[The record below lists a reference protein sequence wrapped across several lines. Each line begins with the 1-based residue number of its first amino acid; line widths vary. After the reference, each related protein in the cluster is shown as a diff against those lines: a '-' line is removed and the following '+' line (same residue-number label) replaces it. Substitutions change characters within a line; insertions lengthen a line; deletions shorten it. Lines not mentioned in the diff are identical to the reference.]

1 MNQSSDKIKPPKW
14 ADRLLEW
21 FCAPHLLEE
30 VQGDLYERFQKN
42 VRVFGEKIARRE
54 YVIGVLS
61 FIRPFA
67 LKREKTEEVSTFFL
81 IQIMI
86 SSYFKI
92 ALRNLFKNLRFTTIN
107 ILGMTLGMAC
117 ALIIFLIVRHETSY
131 DLTQSKGDRI
141 YRVETKNIK
150 EDHTYAGTYTGMTR
164 ALHADLPEAERIVP
178 VLQYWGYTFSTPN
191 TDKRFKESFVFA
203 DNNLVKTFDYQWL
216 AGNADKALTQ
226 PNTVIL
232 TRKYAEKYFGKT
244 DVLGE
249 TIRYDNK
256 QDLMITGVIEDY
268 PTTTSFPFNMI
279 ISFSTLKGTNPNFE
293 FDKWN
298 GWNDNH
304 QVYVLLKE
312 GVKAEQLEGRFKNIV
327 KKYMD
332 KEAVADKEFLLNPL
346 KEMHY
351 SSNMGGRTANIKL
364 LRTLSLIGLLVLL
377 ISCFNFIN
385 LSTAQLFKRA
395 KEVGVRKVIGSSR
408 QSLIY
413 QFLTEAGIITGTA
426 IVLAILSTG
435 ITLPSITSILDI
447 PIHMADL
454 FAWKN
459 LLFVLGLLLA
469 TTLLAGIYPAM
480 KLSGMTPMWAL
491 NKNKMP
497 QVRQVFSLRQA
508 LVIVQFTVSLVL
520 ISSAM
525 LMDEQLS
532 FFQKADLG
540 FNKDAIITIS
550 LPDNSPAKLQA
561 FRNQLVSSSQI
572 KDVSFSFNSASAE
585 SNWMQ
590 GTEIRNSETPIQIKA
605 QMKMG
610 DSHFLDTYG
619 IQLLA
624 GRTLKD
630 NDTNQVVLANEIYLD
645 KMGIKNPHD
654 AIGKKF
660 YFGNSEEYGTI
671 VGVVKNFNVNSLHQK
686 IDPTLIQVV
695 PEHYYQGG
703 IKLNNTNLSSD
714 NIEATVAHI
723 EKLWTATFPG
733 QVFEYKFLD
742 AELGR
747 AYQSELRTARLMQT
761 ATFIA
766 ILIACLGLFGL
777 ATFIAEQR
785 TKEIGVRKVLGASVT
800 SILVLLSKDFL
811 KLVIVAIV
819 IATPVAW
826 WAMDSWLQ
834 NFEFK
839 IHITWWVFVFTGL
852 MMATLAIVTV
862 SFQSLKA
869 ALINPVKSLKTE

>member
-1 MNQSSDKIKPPKW
+1 MQKPTPPRW

-42 VRVFGEKIARRE
+42 ERLFGEQIARRG

-61 FIRPFA
+61 FIKPFA
-67 LKREKTEEVSTFFL
+67 LKREKTSDTSTFL
-81 IQIMI
+81 LLQIMI
-86 SSYFKI
+86 SNYFKI
-92 ALRNLFKNLRFTTIN
+92 AIRNLLKNLRFTTIN
-107 ILGMTLGMAC
+107 IVGMTLGMAC
-117 ALIIFLIVRHETSY
+117 ALVIFLIVRHETSY
-131 DLTQSKGDRI
+131 DLAQSKIDRI
-141 YRVETKNIK
+141 YRVETENIK
-150 EDHTYAGTYTGMTR
+150 ENHIYPGTYTGMTK
-164 ALHADLPEAERIVP
+164 ALYADLPEAERIVP
-178 VLQYWGYTFSTPN
+178 VLQYWGYTFSAGN
-191 TDKRFKESFVFA
+191 SDNRFKEKFVFA
-203 DNNLVKTFDYQWL
+203 DNNLFKTLDYQWL
-216 AGNADKALTQ
+216 SGDANKALTQ

-249 TIRYDNK
+249 IIRFDNK
-256 QDLMITGVIEDY
+256 QDLMVAGVIEDY
-268 PTTTSFPFNMI
+268 PTTSSFPFDMLV
-279 ISFSTLKGTNPNFE
+279 SFSTLKGTNPNFE

-304 QVYVLLKE
+304 QVYVLLKQ
-312 GVKAEQLEGRFKNIV
+312 GIKAEQLNGRFRHIIE
-327 KKYMD
+327 KYMG
-332 KEAVADKEFLLNPL
+332 KEALPDKNFLLSSI
-346 KEMHY
+346 KTIHY
-351 SSNMGGRTANIKL
+351 TGNLGGRTANTKL
-364 LRTLSLIGLLVLL
+364 LKTLSLIGLLVLL

-395 KEVGVRKVIGSSR
+395 KEVGVRKVIGSTR

-426 IVLAILSTG
+426 ILLAVLTAELA
-435 ITLPSITSILDI
+435 LPSIAAILDI
-447 PIHMADL
+447 PIQMTDL
-454 FAWKN
+454 FTLN
-459 LLFVLGLLLA
+459 NMLFVLGLWA
-469 TTLLAGIYPAM
+469 ITTLFAGVYPAL
-480 KLSGMTPMWAL
+480 KLSGMQPIWAL

-520 ISSAM
+520 ISSAI
-525 LMDEQLS
+525 LIDEQLS

-540 FNKDAIITIS
+540 FKKDAIITVG
-550 LPDNSPAKLQA
+550 LPDNSPAKLGA
-561 FRNQLVSSSQI
+561 FRNQLVSSAQI
-572 KDVSFSFNSASAE
+572 KDVSFSLNSASSE
-585 SNWMQ
+585 GNWMQ
-590 GTEIRNSETPIQIKA
+590 GTQIRDSEKPIQIKA

-630 NDTNQVVLANEIYLD
+630 SDTTLVALANQIYLD
-645 KMGIKNPHD
+645 RMGIKNPEE
-654 AIGKKF
+654 AIGRKF
-660 YFGNSEEYGTI
+660 YYGDGEGADAGTI

-695 PEHYYQGG
+695 PRNFYQAG
-703 IKLNNTNLSSD
+703 IKLNNASLSTEE
-714 NIEATVAHI
+714 IEATVANI

-733 QVFEYKFLD
+733 QVFEYSFLD
-742 AELGR
+742 EELAK
-747 AYQSELRTARLMQT
+747 AYQSEMRTARLIET
-761 ATFIA
+761 ATFMA
-766 ILIACLGLFGL
+766 VLIACLGLFGL

-785 TKEIGVRKVLGASVT
+785 TKEIGVRKVLGASVS

-811 KLVIVAIV
+811 KLVVVAIIVA
-819 IATPVAW
+819 TPIAW

-839 IHITWWVFVFTGL
+839 INIGWWVFVVTGL
-852 MMATLAIVTV
+852 LMALLAIVTV

-869 ALINPVKSLKTE
+869 ALINPVKTLKTE

>member
-1 MNQSSDKIKPPKW
+1 MQKPTPPRW

-42 VRVFGEKIARRE
+42 FRLFGEQIARRE
-54 YVIGVLS
+54 YAIGVLS
-61 FIRPFA
+61 FIKPFA
-67 LKREKTEEVSTFFL
+67 LKREKSLEISNFLL

-86 SSYFKI
+86 SNYFKI
-92 ALRNLFKNLRFTTIN
+92 AFRNLLKNLRFTTIN
-107 ILGMTLGMAC
+107 IVGMTLGMAC
-117 ALIIFLIVRHETSY
+117 ALVIFLIIRHETSY
-131 DLTQSKGDRI
+131 DLSQSKIDRI
-141 YRVETKNIK
+141 YRVETQNIK
-150 EDHTYAGTYTGMTR
+150 ENHIYPGTYTGMTK
-164 ALHADLPEAERIVP
+164 ALYADLPEAERIVP
-178 VLQYWGYTFSTPN
+178 IIQQWGYTFSAGHSDN
-191 TDKRFKESFVFA
+191 RFKEGFVFA
-203 DNNLVKTFDYQWL
+203 DNNLFHTLDYQWL
-216 AGNADKALTQ
+216 SGDVNKALTQ

-244 DVLGE
+244 DVVGE
-249 TIRYDNK
+249 TIRFDNK
-256 QDLMITGVIEDY
+256 QDLMVTGVLEDY
-268 PTTTSFPFNMI
+268 PTTTSFPFNMLV
-279 ISFSTLKGTNPNFE
+279 SFSTLKGTNPNFE
-293 FDKWN
+293 LDKWN

-304 QVYVLLKE
+304 QVYVLLKN
-312 GVKAEQLEGRFKNIV
+312 GVKAESLQGRFTHIV
-327 KKYMD
+327 EKYIS
-332 KEAVADKEFLLNPL
+332 KEALADKNFLLSPL
-346 KEMHY
+346 KTIHY
-351 SSNMGGRTANIKL
+351 TGNLGGRTANTKL
-364 LRTLSLIGLLVLL
+364 LKTLSLIGLLVLL

-408 QSLIY
+408 MSLMY
-413 QFLTEAGIITGTA
+413 QFLTEAGLITGSA
-426 IVLAILSTG
+426 IILAILTAG
-435 ITLPSITSILDI
+435 IALPSIAAILDI
-447 PIHMADL
+447 PIQMTDL
-454 FAWKN
+454 FTLN
-459 LLFVLGLLLA
+459 NMLFVVGLLVI
-469 TTLLAGIYPAM
+469 TTLLAGIYPAL

-508 LVIVQFTVSLVL
+508 LVVVQFTVSLVL
-520 ISSAM
+520 ISSAI
-525 LMDEQLS
+525 LIDEQLS

-540 FNKDAIITIS
+540 FNKDALITIN

-572 KDVSFSFNSASAE
+572 KDVSFSLNSASSE
-585 SNWMQ
+585 GNWMQ
-590 GTEIRNSETPIQIKA
+590 GTEIRNNESPIQIKA

-619 IQLLA
+619 IKLLA

-630 NDTNQVVLANEIYLD
+630 IDTTQVALANEIYLD
-645 KMGIKNPHD
+645 RMGIKNPEE

-660 YFGNSEEYGTI
+660 YFGDSEEYGTI

-695 PEHYYQGG
+695 PRHYYQGG
-703 IKLNNTNLSSD
+703 IKLSNAHLSTED
-714 NIEATVAHI
+714 IETTVAHI

-733 QVFEYKFLD
+733 QVFEYNFLNE
-742 AELGR
+742 ELGK
-747 AYQSELRTARLMQT
+747 AYQSEMRTARLIET
-761 ATFIA
+761 ATFMA
-766 ILIACLGLFGL
+766 VLIACLGLFGL

-785 TKEIGVRKVLGASVT
+785 TKEIGVRKVLGASVS

-811 KLVIVAIV
+811 KLVLVAII

-826 WAMDSWLQ
+826 WAMDNWLQ

-839 IHITWWVFVFTGL
+839 INISWWVFVATGL
-852 MMATLAIVTV
+852 MMAVLAILTV

-869 ALINPVKSLKTE
+869 ALINPVKSLKIE

>member
-1 MNQSSDKIKPPKW
+1 MKPPRW
-14 ADRLLEW
+14 ADKLLEW

-30 VQGDLYERFQKN
+30 VQGDLYEKFEKN
-42 VRVFGEKIARRE
+42 MRLFGGPIARRE

-67 LKREKTEEVSTFFL
+67 LKRKEDSDISPFFL
-81 IQIMI
+81 LQIMI
-86 SSYFKI
+86 SNYFKI
-92 ALRNLFKNLRFTTIN
+92 AIRNLLKNLRFTTIN
-107 ILGMTLGMAC
+107 VVGMTLGMAC
-117 ALIIFLIVRHETSY
+117 ALVIFLIVRHETSY
-131 DLTQSKGDRI
+131 DLTQSKIDRI
-141 YRVETKNIK
+141 YRVETENIK
-150 EDHTYAGTYTGMTR
+150 ENHIYPGTYTGMTR
-164 ALHADLPEAERIVP
+164 ALYADLPEAERIVP
-178 VLQYWGYTFSTPN
+178 ILQMRGFTFSTGSSDN
-191 TDKRFKESFVFA
+191 RFKEKFVFA
-203 DNNLVKTFDYQWL
+203 DNNLFKTLDYQWL
-216 AGNADKALTQ
+216 SGDANKALTQ
-226 PNTVIL
+226 PNTIIL

-244 DVLGE
+244 EVLGE
-249 TIRYDNK
+249 IIRFDNK
-256 QDLMITGVIEDY
+256 QDLMVAGVIEDY
-268 PTTTSFPFNMI
+268 PTTSSFPFDMLV
-279 ISFSTLKGTNPNFE
+279 SFSTLKGTNPNFE

-312 GVKAEQLEGRFKNIV
+312 GVKAEQLSGRFKHIV
-327 KKYMD
+327 EKYMG
-332 KEAVADKEFLLNPL
+332 KEALPDKNFLLGSI
-346 KEMHY
+346 KDIHY
-351 SSNMGGRTANIKL
+351 TGNLGGRTANTKL

-413 QFLTEAGIITGTA
+413 QFLTEAGIITGSA
-426 IVLAILSTG
+426 ILLAILTAG
-435 ITLPSITSILDI
+435 LALPSIAAILDI
-447 PIHMADL
+447 PIRMTDL
-454 FAWKN
+454 FSLN
-459 LLFVLGLLLA
+459 NMLFVLGLFLI
-469 TTLLAGIYPAM
+469 TTILAGVYPAL
-480 KLSGMTPMWAL
+480 KLSGMQPMWAL

-508 LVIVQFTVSLVL
+508 LVVVQFTVSLVL
-520 ISSAM
+520 ISSAI
-525 LMDEQLS
+525 LIDEQLS

-540 FNKDAIITIS
+540 FKKDAIITVG
-550 LPDNSPAKLQA
+550 LPDNSPAKLSA
-561 FRNQLVSSSQI
+561 FRNQLVSSAQI
-572 KDVSFSFNSASAE
+572 KDVSFSLNSASSE
-585 SNWMQ
+585 GNWMQ
-590 GTEIRNSETPIQIKA
+590 GTQIRDGEKPIQIKA

-630 NDTNQVVLANEIYLD
+630 SDTTLVALANQIYLD
-645 KMGIKNPHD
+645 RMGIKNPEE

-660 YFGNSEEYGTI
+660 YYGDGEGADAGMI

-695 PEHYYQGG
+695 PRNFYQAG
-703 IKLNNTNLSSD
+703 IKLSNVHLSTD
-714 NIEATVAHI
+714 EIQETVAHI

-733 QVFEYKFLD
+733 QVFEYSFLD
-742 AELGR
+742 EELAK
-747 AYQSELRTARLMQT
+747 AYQSEMRTARLIET
-761 ATFIA
+761 ATFMA
-766 ILIACLGLFGL
+766 VLIACLGLLGL

-785 TKEIGVRKVLGASVT
+785 TKEIGVRKVLGASVS

-811 KLVIVAIV
+811 KLVVVAIIVA
-819 IATPVAW
+819 TPIAW

-839 IHITWWVFVFTGL
+839 IQIGWGVFVLTGFL
-852 MMATLAIVTV
+852 MAVLAILTV

-869 ALINPVKSLKTE
+869 ALINPVKTLKTE